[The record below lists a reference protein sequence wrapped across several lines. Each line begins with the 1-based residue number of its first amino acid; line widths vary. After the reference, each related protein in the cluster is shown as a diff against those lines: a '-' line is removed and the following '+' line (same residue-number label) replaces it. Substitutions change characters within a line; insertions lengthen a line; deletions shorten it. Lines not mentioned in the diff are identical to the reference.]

1 MDSMKKS
8 LVLLLAVCLA
18 GALAA
23 CQKSES
29 GTVLTGADKDAVLA
43 FTEPKTDN
51 LIAGLKAGDYTVFSK
66 DFDTVL
72 KNYMPEGNFEILKQD
87 RDAKLGGY
95 VSRQVYQVV
104 EGYNGFDT
112 VIYDAVFERDKDV
125 IMRVVFRAGEPH
137 EVSGIW
143 FNK

>member
-1 MDSMKKS
+1 MKKS

-18 GALAA
+18 GALTA

-29 GTVLTGADKDAVLA
+29 GTILTGADKDAVLA

-51 LIAGLKAGDYTVFSK
+51 LIAGLKSGDYMVFSK

-104 EGYNGFDT
+104 EGYNGFYT

-125 IMRVVFRAGEPH
+125 IMRVVFRADEPH

>member
-1 MDSMKKS
+1 M
-8 LVLLLAVCLA
+8 CLA
-18 GALAA
+18 GALTA

-29 GTVLTGADKDAVLA
+29 GTILTGADKDAVLA

-51 LIAGLKAGDYTVFSK
+51 LIAGLKSGDYMVFSK
-66 DFDTVL
+66 DFDTAL

-104 EGYNGFDT
+104 EGYNGFYT

-125 IMRVVFRAGEPH
+125 ILRVVFCKDEPH
-137 EVSGIW
+137 EVNGIW